1 MRSHLKEY
9 SIKIKTLGPLHI
21 GSGDALIKKNY
32 AHMKKEHRIYLPD
45 QRRMFQEIAQ
55 RKLTKE
61 YADYL
66 NKNHRLDLSDW
77 FRNMKIKEE
86 DWKQWMLYSLSDRSL
101 GTEDR
106 TKKDISL
113 FMKDAYGMPFVPGSS
128 LKGALRTALLA
139 TKLNK
144 KQKEEFRLIIAR
156 DLEDKKQK
164 NRGFGHKQIQSLE
177 ASLFHTL
184 NRPNQKPSD
193 AVNSIM
199 SGLKISDSKPLNLD
213 QLTLAQKI
221 DFKPDHISTEK
232 EDPEN
237 ALPIYKECLKPGT
250 EIEFTITMDAYFPY
264 SMQEIEEAIRKF
276 YSDYQYFFV
285 ERYKDSDLNEQKKNL
300 FYLGGGSGF
309 ATKTVNYSLFE
320 NKESSDQES
329 EKREF
334 EKSVQFT
341 QNIFKATLGVIR
353 RKDKKVE
360 IYKLHKHDKDSSYY
374 QISPHTIKETEL
386 FEPSDEYDSQYVLYE
401 FGLCEFFSRPL

>member
-21 GSGDALIKKNY
+21 GSGEALIKKNY
-32 AHMKKEHRIYLPD
+32 AHMKKEQRIYLPD

-61 YADYL
+61 YAEYL
-66 NKNHRLDLSDW
+66 NENNRLDLSDW
-77 FRNMKIKEE
+77 FRTMKIKEE

-139 TKLNK
+139 TRLN
-144 KQKEEFRLIIAR
+144 R
-156 DLEDKKQK
+156 KQK
-164 NRGFGHKQIQSLE
+164 NRFRSKIENTVGGAGRGNKGFGKKEIENLE
-177 ASLFHTL
+177 AELFHTL
-184 NRPNQKPSD
+184 KRPHIKTSD

-213 QLTLAQKI
+213 QLILAQKI
-221 DFKPDHISTEK
+221 ELKPYYLNMEK
-232 EDPEN
+232 EN

-264 SMQEIEEAIRKF
+264 TMQEIEEAIRKF

-341 QNIFKATLGVIR
+341 QNIFKATLGNIW
-353 RKDKKVE
+353 KKGKKEE
-360 IYKLHKHDKDSSYY
+360 IYKVHKHDKDSSYY
-374 QISPHTIKETEL
+374 QISPHTLKKTEL

-401 FGLCEFFSRPL
+401 FGLCEFVSRPL